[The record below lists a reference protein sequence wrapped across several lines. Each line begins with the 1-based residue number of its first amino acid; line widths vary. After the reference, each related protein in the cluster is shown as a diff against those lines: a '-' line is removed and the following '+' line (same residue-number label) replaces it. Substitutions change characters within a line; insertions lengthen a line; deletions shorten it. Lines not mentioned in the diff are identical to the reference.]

1 VGYFKNEKRTF
12 KREIAVVL
20 LLWLMYVVETK
31 DASTIEILV
40 WPVFTFAAL
49 SFGLQWFGNNS
60 NGVWGESSISSDR
73 GRAKRGSSSSDG
85 QGEQSGSGKPD
96 NPD

>member
-1 VGYFKNEKRTF
+1 MKEKTW
-12 KREIAVVL
+12 KRELAVVL

-49 SFGLQWFGNNS
+49 AFGMDWFGKSS

-85 QGEQSGSGKPD
+85 QGEQSGSRKPD

>member
-1 VGYFKNEKRTF
+1 MKGKTF
-12 KREIAVVL
+12 KRELAVVL

-60 NGVWGESSISSDR
+60 NGLRDDTFISSDR
-73 GRAKRGSSSSDG
+73 GRAKRGGSSSDG
-85 QGEQSGSGKPD
+85 QGEQSGSRKPD

>member
-1 VGYFKNEKRTF
+1 MKTY
-12 KREIAVVL
+12 KRELSVIL

-49 SFGLQWFGNNS
+49 AFGMDWFGKSS
-60 NGVWGESSISSDR
+60 NGVWGESSKSAD
-73 GRAKRGSSSSDG
+73 GRGSKRSSEYTG
-85 QGEQSGSGKPD
+85 GEDK
-96 NPD
+96 

>member
-1 VGYFKNEKRTF
+1 MNLKTY
-12 KREIAVVL
+12 KRELAVVL
-20 LLWLMYVVETK
+20 LIWLMYVVETK

-49 SFGLQWFGNNS
+49 AFGMDWFGKSGS
-60 NGVWGESSISSDR
+60 NGLRDDTFISSDR

-85 QGEQSGSGKPD
+85 QGEQSGSRKPD

>member
-1 VGYFKNEKRTF
+1 MKGKTF
-12 KREIAVVL
+12 KRELAVVL

-49 SFGLQWFGNNS
+49 AFGMDWFGKSGS
-60 NGVWGESSISSDR
+60 NGLRDDTSISSDR
-73 GRAKRGSSSSDG
+73 GRAKSGGSSSDG
-85 QGEQSGSGKPD
+85 QGEQSGSRKPD

>member
-1 VGYFKNEKRTF
+1 MKGKTF
-12 KREIAVVL
+12 KRELAVVL

-49 SFGLQWFGNNS
+49 AFGMDWFGKSS
-60 NGVWGESSISSDR
+60 NGVWEGTTISSDR
-73 GRAKRGSSSSDG
+73 GRTQRSSQRTG
-85 QGEQSGSGKPD
+85 GEGELSGSGKPD